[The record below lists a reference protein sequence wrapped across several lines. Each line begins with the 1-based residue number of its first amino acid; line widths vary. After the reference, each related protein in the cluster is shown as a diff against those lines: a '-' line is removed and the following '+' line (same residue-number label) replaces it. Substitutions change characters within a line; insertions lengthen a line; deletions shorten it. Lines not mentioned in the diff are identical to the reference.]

1 MKRIGS
7 FGFVALGFALS
18 TGCADVDPLAE
29 TNAYTPEKATETAPS
44 TEIKSVKK
52 AKGASELTEKGVGTL
67 SYGYTH
73 IENVTVQPNETITY
87 TTSKHPSYADIDTMI
102 ALFWRTD
109 NAKEFFVAGESSTK
123 RIPLWSLAI
132 DDDSA
137 GNLYSKVT
145 WKNTTGSAKNVFCTV
160 FAYSNIDR
168 ARAANLSFNNGAPKL
183 VEVRAGSQW
192 VETSNAGRIWTNY
205 STPGHGSYLGPF
217 LIALEDPQPIGYNS
231 AANNDDADSSPGG
244 DESDIDGFV
253 SGKRTLVIG
262 HASGYRSQGYTNLYY

>member
-1 MKRIGS
+1 MKRTGI
-7 FGFVALGFALS
+7 FGFVALAFAFS

-29 TNAYTPEKATETAPS
+29 TRAYTPEKATETAPS

-52 AKGASELTEKGVGTL
+52 EKAASGLTEKGTTLL

-87 TTSKHPSYADIDTMI
+87 TTSKHPQYNDVDTMI

-109 NAKEFFVAGESSTK
+109 DAKELFVPKESSTK
-123 RIPLWSLAI
+123 RISLWSLAI
-132 DDDSA
+132 DDDTA
-137 GNLYSKVT
+137 GNLYSTVT
-145 WKNTTGSAKNVFCTV
+145 WTNETGSAKNIFCTV
-160 FAYSNIDR
+160 FAFGNVAS
-168 ARAANLSFNNGAPKL
+168 AKVANLSFNNGTPKL

-217 LIALEDPQPIGYNS
+217 LIALENPAPIGYNS

-244 DESDIDGFV
+244 DESDINGFV
-253 SGKRTLVIG
+253 SGKKTLVIG